1 MKLKSIVAASIVAL
15 TTLSSHAATTTDW
28 GTHDLLESSLAL
40 SAGGLVF
47 DTYAF
52 TLSAA
57 STVASSI
64 TSIGT
69 LAPATYSLW
78 NADNTPTAFSWN
90 FGGAPT
96 VHTVNLAAGS
106 YYYSVFANATGAA
119 AYSINSAATVTAVP
133 EPETYALLLAGLGV
147 IGFVA
152 KRRKS
157 V

>member
-1 MKLKSIVAASIVAL
+1 MKLKPIVAASVVVL
-15 TTLSSHAATTTDW
+15 TALSSQAATIDW
-28 GTHDLLESSLAL
+28 GEHGLLESELAL
-40 SAGGLVF
+40 TSGGVMF

-52 TLSAA
+52 TLASA
-57 STVASSI
+57 STVASSV
-64 TSIGT
+64 SSLGN
-69 LAPATYSLW
+69 LAPATYGLW

-90 FGGAPT
+90 FNGAPT

-106 YYYSVFANATGAA
+106 YYYSVFANATGTA

-157 V
+157 A

>member
-15 TTLSSHAATTTDW
+15 TTLSSHAAATDW

-40 SAGGLVF
+40 SPGGAVF

-64 TSIGT
+64 TSMGN

-90 FGGAPT
+90 VGGAPA
-96 VHTVNLAAGS
+96 VHSVNLAAGS
-106 YYYSVFANATGAA
+106 YYYSVFATATGAA

-152 KRRKS
+152 KRRNKA